1 MKIHKNDILFY
12 TAMLFAIW
20 FAWTGMAWTYSAAL
34 FIAYPFGIISLLIW
48 LSIKKE
54 NRKRT
59 KWIPRILTA
68 GLILSLIVLIYLLI
82 WD

>member
-1 MKIHKNDILFY
+1 MKINKNDLLFY
-12 TAMLFAIW
+12 LAMLFAIW
-20 FAWTGMAWTYSAAL
+20 FAWTGMVWTYLAAL
-34 FIAYPFGIISLLIW
+34 VIAYPFGIISLLIW

-59 KWIPRILTA
+59 KWIPRVLA
-68 GLILSLIVLIYLLI
+68 VGLILSLIVLAYLLI

>member
-1 MKIHKNDILFY
+1 MKINKNDILFY
-12 TAMLFAIW
+12 SAMLFAIW
-20 FAWTGMAWTYSAAL
+20 FALTGMVWAYWVAL

-59 KWIPRILTA
+59 KWIPRVLTV
-68 GLILSLIVLIYLLI
+68 GLVLSLSVLVYLLI
-82 WD
+82 WE